1 MAGLTTMPDAPMV
14 ARIFTVATG
23 ESPDDLRPLGQG
35 VTAAGWRVNV
45 RGGPYCV
52 LIGIPREVQAAQGR
66 DEPPQ
71 FGARHALL
79 TALAAPDTVTP
90 LVPRAIATSVE
101 PDQTDPTG
109 GRWAWQVTSLIEGT
123 PAADAAAIA
132 PDVARDL
139 GGVLAALHALPV
151 EGFGPLED
159 TVDAVRGVAGDRAAG
174 IIARW
179 SPGIWPF
186 DGRALLTHPVA
197 RLAPALLAPLS
208 TLREPLLRYAE
219 PPSAVAAC
227 HTDLNA
233 GHLLLREGRLAGLID
248 FGDAAIVPPAFDIA
262 SFAYFQG
269 WALTNA
275 LLEGYASNRIL
286 REIRLVEAQQLSVV
300 LALQKIEKATRAGDE
315 RRRQYA
321 LDFLAEALPM
331 AAARRSDA

>member
-35 VTAAGWRVNV
+35 VTASGWRVDA

-79 TALAAPDTVTP
+79 TALAEVTP
-90 LVPRAIATSVE
+90 LTPRAIATSVDPE
-101 PDQTDPTG
+101 QTDPTG
-109 GRWAWQVTSLIEGT
+109 GRWAWQVTSLIEGA
-123 PAADAAAIA
+123 PAADAAAITA
-132 PDVARDL
+132 EIARDL

-159 TVDAVRGVAGDRAAG
+159 TVDAVRGVAPDRAGG
-174 IIARW
+174 IIGRW
-179 SPGIWPF
+179 SPDIWPF

-208 TLREPLLRYAE
+208 TMREPLLRYAE
-219 PPSAVAAC
+219 PPSAVAAS
-227 HTDLNA
+227 HTDLKA
-233 GHLLLREGRLAGLID
+233 SHFLLHEGRLAGLID

-262 SFAYFQG
+262 SFAYYQG
-269 WALTNA
+269 WALTTA
-275 LLEGYASNRIL
+275 LLEGYATNRIL
-286 REIRLVEAQQLSVV
+286 REIRQVEAHQLSVV
-300 LALQKIEKATRAGDE
+300 LALQKIEKATRTADE

-321 LDFLAEALPM
+321 LDFLAEALPL
-331 AAARRSDA
+331 AAARRGDA